1 MSGKTNLTGRQIA
14 AARTLIGMSQ
24 ADLAQSA
31 AVSVPTVRR
40 MESATGA
47 APGMV
52 NNIAAVRRA
61 LESRGVIFLDPN
73 GEGPGVRLRRD
84 LPSD

>member
-40 MESATGA
+40 MESATGE

-84 LPSD
+84 LPHD